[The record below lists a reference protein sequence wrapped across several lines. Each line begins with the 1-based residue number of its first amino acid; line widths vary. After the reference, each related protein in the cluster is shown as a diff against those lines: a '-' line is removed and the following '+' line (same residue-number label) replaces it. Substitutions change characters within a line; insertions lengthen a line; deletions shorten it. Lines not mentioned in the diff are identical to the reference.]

1 MTNKQIKD
9 RNDDLQSHTNRNDT
23 PIATIDPN
31 ASDNKISDTQ
41 KNIVYSTKNLDLWYG
56 ENHALKNINLDIL
69 ENNVTAIIGPSGC
82 GKSTYIKALNRMVE
96 LVPSVKTAGKILY
109 RDNNIFDDKYSVE
122 KLRTNVGMVFQQP
135 NPFPFS
141 IYDNVAFGLRISGEK
156 NKSVLD
162 EKVETS
168 LKQAAVWDEVKDDL
182 HKSALSLSGGQQQR
196 VSIARALATAPE
208 ILLLDEPTAALDPV
222 SSHKV
227 ENTLMTLR
235 DQYTMIIVTHS
246 MSQASRLSDRTA
258 FFMSGDLIEVDST
271 KQMFLNPTEQKTQD
285 YISGRFG

>member
-1 MTNKQIKD
+1 
-9 RNDDLQSHTNRNDT
+9 
-23 PIATIDPN
+23 
-31 ASDNKISDTQ
+31 
-41 KNIVYSTKNLDLWYG
+41 
-56 ENHALKNINLDIL
+56 
-69 ENNVTAIIGPSGC
+69 
-82 GKSTYIKALNRMVE
+82 LNRMHD
-96 LVPSVKTAGKILY
+96 LQ
-109 RDNNIFDDKYSVE
+109 DNVTVNGTFMFKGHDIYAPDTDTVA
-122 KLRTNVGMVFQQP
+122 LRKDIGMVFQQP

-141 IYDNVAFGLRISGEK
+141 IYDNVAFGLRISGEN
-156 NKSVLD
+156 NKAVID

-168 LKQAAVWDEVKDDL
+168 LKQAAVWDEVKDTL

-196 VSIARALATAPE
+196 VSIARALATEPE

-246 MSQASRLSDRTA
+246 MSQASRISDRTA

-271 KQMFLNPTEQKTQD
+271 F
-285 YISGRFG
+285 ISILYEW